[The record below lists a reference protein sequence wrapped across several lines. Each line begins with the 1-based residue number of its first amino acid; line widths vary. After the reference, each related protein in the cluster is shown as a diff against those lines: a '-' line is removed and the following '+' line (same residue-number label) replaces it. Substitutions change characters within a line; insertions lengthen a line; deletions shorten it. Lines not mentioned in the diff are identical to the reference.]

1 MKIRGELL
9 PGEYTVAA
17 TRSHGVLL
25 LRPFGWALGL
35 MVAWSFSS
43 ALGTD
48 SRWISYLALAL
59 ALGLLYRAVKSGLRW
74 WLTSYVLTS
83 HRLLVRTGMK
93 SSTDVSIP
101 LELIEGA
108 NLKRLT
114 LMGIVDAAP
123 IVVRVR
129 GQQYILK
136 AVPDAARFSHEIRQ
150 AQMNVLATGKDRTQ
164 GN

>member
-9 PGEYTVAA
+9 PSEHAVAA

-25 LRPFGWALGL
+25 LRPHAWALGA

-48 SRWISYLALAL
+48 SRWIRYLALAL

-83 HRLLVRTGMK
+83 HRLLVRSGMK

-114 LMGIVDAAP
+114 LMGVVDAAP
-123 IVVRVR
+123 IVVRAR
-129 GQQYILK
+129 GQQYILE

-150 AQMNVLATGKDRTQ
+150 AQMNLLATGEGRVQ
-164 GN
+164 SS